1 MNPTLNKKLN
11 SQVIFNLLLKS
22 NNEQNIQNQVESY
35 LYEKVP
41 DEIWEDITKV
51 VGKLL
56 EEWNLINES
65 FEDYKSRFMMEE
77 DDGSKDEMLND
88 IENDMKN
95 RHKLNIELYKEIG
108 DDRLMIQNNLLNSS
122 YHKYC

>member
-22 NNEQNIQNQVESY
+22 NNEQNIQKQVESY
-35 LYEKVP
+35 LYEKIP
-41 DEIWEDITKV
+41 DEIWEDTLKSI
-51 VGKLL
+51 GKLL

-65 FEDYKSRFMMEE
+65 FKDYKIKFMMEE
-77 DDGSKDEMLND
+77 DDASKDEMLIE
-88 IENDMKN
+88 IENDMKH